1 MKSPAADPTLTAPHQ
16 LSAHLDALEAAIYNA
31 TSDQAVRDL
40 VQDLRVTAD
49 LWAEAR
55 VAAILAAAGRP
66 PTDYGI
72 ARDAWV
78 WVLAALIGL
87 GAGAMGYV
95 VVAAFRGG

>member
-1 MKSPAADPTLTAPHQ
+1 MS
-16 LSAHLDALEAAIYNA
+16 SVE
-31 TSDQAVRDL
+31 
-40 VQDLRVTAD
+40 RVTARD
-49 LWAEAR
+49 
-55 VAAILAAAGRP
+55 AAGRP